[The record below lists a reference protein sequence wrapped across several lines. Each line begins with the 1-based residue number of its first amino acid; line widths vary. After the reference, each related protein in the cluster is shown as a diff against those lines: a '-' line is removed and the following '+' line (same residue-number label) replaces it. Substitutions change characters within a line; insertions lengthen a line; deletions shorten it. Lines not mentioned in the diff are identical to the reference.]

1 MKKNLKNYLIEDWR
15 RVNVAFTRAK
25 KKLIVIGSLKELI
38 EINNLNKF
46 IKHIKQVFNLCCIIL
61 E

>member
-1 MKKNLKNYLIEDWR
+1 MKKNLRNCLIEDWR

-25 KKLIVIGSLKELI
+25 QKLIVIGSLRELI

-46 IKHIKQVFNLCCIIL
+46 IKFIN
-61 E
+61 